1 MPPRISA
8 ATAMI
13 TYTVSQLNARIRA
26 QLESDYRDIWVE
38 GEISNLSRPASGHLY
53 FTLKD
58 DAAQVA

>member
-38 GEISNLSRPASGHLY
+38 G
-53 FTLKD
+53 
-58 DAAQVA
+58 